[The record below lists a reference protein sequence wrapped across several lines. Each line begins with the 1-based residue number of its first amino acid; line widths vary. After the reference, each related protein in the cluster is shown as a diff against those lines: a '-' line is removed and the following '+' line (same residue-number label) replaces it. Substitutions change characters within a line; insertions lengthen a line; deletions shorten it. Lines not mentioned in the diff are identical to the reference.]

1 MTIDEIKAKLEALK
15 KEARGLYL
23 ELADLEAK
31 EDRTPEDFKTMNT
44 KMDQLDEKKKDIE
57 THQAMLDTETR
68 VQATKKEM
76 ARSAEKPPP
85 TQETRVEYNE
95 PEGFKTMGEFMQAV
109 ARAGLPQDGG
119 TVAGQRCGTI
129 DRRLFIG
136 LSKEDRAAAS
146 GSEESQPSLGGFLLR
161 PDFATEFLQN
171 LYETGILMSKVR
183 RGTLS
188 TQATSVKINGVDE
201 VSRVDGSRWG
211 GVRAY
216 WESGY
221 YETNDTKVEVTVHAK
236 KGMSYPDGDSWG
248 HEYLVDICPKCFRE
262 KLVPWLNSQVQA
274 LKKRNTNHDCSM
286 AQNMALIQT
295 RLLR

>member
-1 MTIDEIKAKLEALK
+1 MRE
-15 KEARGLYL
+15 
-23 ELADLEAK
+23 
-31 EDRTPEDFKTMNT
+31 
-44 KMDQLDEKKKDIE
+44 
-57 THQAMLDTETR
+57 
-68 VQATKKEM
+68 
-76 ARSAEKPPP
+76 
-85 TQETRVEYNE
+85 
-95 PEGFKTMGEFMQAV
+95 
-109 ARAGLPQDGG
+109 
-119 TVAGQRCGTI
+119 
-129 DRRLFIG
+129 
-136 LSKEDRAAAS
+136 
-146 GSEESQPSLGGFLLR
+146 
-161 PDFATEFLQN
+161 
-171 LYETGILMSKVR
+171 YETVTEEVTRTRCKKMTCDLCGI
-183 RGTLS
+183 
-188 TQATSVKINGVDE
+188 E
-201 VSRVDGSRWG
+201 